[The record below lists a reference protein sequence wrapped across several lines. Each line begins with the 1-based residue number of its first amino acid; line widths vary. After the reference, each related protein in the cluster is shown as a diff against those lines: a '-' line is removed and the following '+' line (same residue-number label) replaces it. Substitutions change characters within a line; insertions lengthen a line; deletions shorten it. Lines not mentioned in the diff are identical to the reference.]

1 MKKILLT
8 STLLVASAGM
18 AAADVKISGYGR
30 FGLDYDSGAGAGVKK
45 SVINSRL
52 RMNIDASTETDSGVK
67 FGGRIRLQWNS
78 GASNTVAAPGLL
90 YAEYEGMRL
99 EVGNANTAYDSAALM
114 YNSEIGYLD
123 RGFGDP
129 TGDYYS
135 YTSGGFGGEKNRMGV
150 FFSYSVGDFNA
161 RVSYVTPNQSLTNLG
176 FFVDPLAGYKIK
188 DEYSV
193 SADYKFGAVTVS
205 AAGAWNGGGVD
216 GNNLF
221 FVGAE
226 YAVNDAA
233 NIGLL
238 YFDNGKYDVYDT
250 TAAAPFPVTGTVD
263 YGKTITLYG
272 NYTMG
277 AITYKGYVA
286 NNDAPKSATK
296 TTDTAFG
303 IGVDYD
309 LGGARLSGDIHRDY
323 AKETIAGIG
332 VRFNF

>member
-30 FGLDYDSGAGAGVKK
+30 FGLDYYSAPGISFKK

-52 RMNIDASTETDSGVK
+52 RMNIDASTETDSGVT

-78 GASNTVAAPGLL
+78 GSSNTVAAPGLL
-90 YAEYEGMRL
+90 YASYEGMRL

-123 RGFGDP
+123 RGLGDP
-129 TGDYYS
+129 GGTFYS
-135 YTSGGFGGEKNRMGV
+135 YTSGGFGANNNRMGV
-150 FFSYSVGDFNA
+150 FASYSVGDFNA
-161 RVSYVTPNQSLTNLG
+161 RVSYVTPDQTVKNLG
-176 FFVDPLAGYKIK
+176 VGIE
-188 DEYSV
+188 DEYSL
-193 SADYKFGAVTVS
+193 SMDYKFGAITVS
-205 AAGAWNGGGVD
+205 GAAAWNGGGID
-216 GNNLF
+216 GNELW

-226 YAVNDAA
+226 YALNDAA

-238 YFDNGKYDVYDT
+238 YFDNGDSNGALPGDD
-250 TAAAPFPVTGTVD
+250 GRR
-263 YGKTITLYG
+263 ITLYG

-286 NNDAPKSATK
+286 NDNNVANTS
-296 TTDTAFG
+296 DTAFG
-303 IGVDYD
+303 IGADYD
-309 LGGARLSGDIHRDY
+309 LGGARISGDIHRDY
-323 AKETIAGIG
+323 AEETIAGIG

>member
-30 FGLDYDSGAGAGVKK
+30 FGLDYYSAPGVGFKK

-52 RMNIDASTETDSGVK
+52 RMNIDASTETDSGVT

-78 GASNTVAAPGLL
+78 GSSNTVAAPGLL
-90 YAEYEGMRL
+90 YASYEGMRL

-123 RGFGDP
+123 RGLGDP
-129 TGDYYS
+129 GGTFYS
-135 YTSGGFGGEKNRMGV
+135 YTSGGFGANNNRMGV
-150 FFSYSVGDFNA
+150 FASYSVGDFNA
-161 RVSYVTPNQSLTNLG
+161 RVSYVTPDQTLKNPG
-176 FFVDPLAGYKIK
+176 VGIE
-188 DEYSV
+188 DEYGLSM
-193 SADYKFGAVTVS
+193 DYKFGAITVS
-205 AAGAWNGGGVD
+205 GAAAWNGGGID
-216 GNNLF
+216 GNELW

-226 YAVNDAA
+226 YAVNSDA
-233 NIGLL
+233 NVGLL
-238 YFDNGKYDVYDT
+238 YFDNGDGGVPGADNR
-250 TAAAPFPVTGTVD
+250 
-263 YGKTITLYG
+263 TITLYG

-286 NNDAPKSATK
+286 NNDAVGNSS
-296 TTDTAFG
+296 DTAFG
-303 IGVDYD
+303 IGADYD
-309 LGGARLSGDIHRDY
+309 LGGARISGDIHRDY
-323 AKETIAGIG
+323 AEETIAGIG

>member
-30 FGLDYDSGAGAGVKK
+30 FGLDYYSAPGVGFKK

-52 RMNIDASTETDSGVK
+52 RMNIDASTETDSGVT

-78 GASNTVAAPGLL
+78 GSSNTVAAPGLL
-90 YAEYEGMRL
+90 YASYEGMRL

-123 RGFGDP
+123 RGLGDP
-129 TGDYYS
+129 GGTFYS
-135 YTSGGFGGEKNRMGV
+135 YTSGGFGANNNRMGV
-150 FFSYSVGDFNA
+150 FASYSVGDFNA
-161 RVSYVTPNQSLTNLG
+161 RVSYVTPDQTLKNLG
-176 FFVDPLAGYKIK
+176 VGVE
-188 DEYSV
+188 DEYSL
-193 SADYKFGAVTVS
+193 SMDYKFGAITVS
-205 AAGAWNGGGVD
+205 GAAAWNGAGID
-216 GNNLF
+216 GNDLW

-226 YAVNDAA
+226 YAVNSDA
-233 NIGLL
+233 NVGLL
-238 YFDNGKYDVYDT
+238 YFENGDGGVPGADNR
-250 TAAAPFPVTGTVD
+250 
-263 YGKTITLYG
+263 TITLYG

-286 NNDAPKSATK
+286 NND
-296 TTDTAFG
+296 TTGNASDTAFG

-323 AKETIAGIG
+323 AEETIAGIG

>member
-30 FGLDYDSGAGAGVKK
+30 FGLDYYSAPGVGFKK

-52 RMNIDASTETDSGVK
+52 RMNIDASTETDSGVT

-78 GASNTVAAPGLL
+78 GSSNTVAAPGLL
-90 YAEYEGMRL
+90 YASYEGMRL

-123 RGFGDP
+123 RGLGDP
-129 TGDYYS
+129 GGTFYS
-135 YTSGGFGGEKNRMGV
+135 YTSGGFGADTNRMGV
-150 FFSYSVGDFNA
+150 FASYSVGDFNA
-161 RVSYVTPNQSLTNLG
+161 RVSYITPDQTLKNLG
-176 FFVDPLAGYKIK
+176 VGIE
-188 DEYSV
+188 DEYSL
-193 SADYKFGAVTVS
+193 SMDYKFGAITVS
-205 AAGAWNGGGVD
+205 AAGAWNGGSVD

-226 YAVNDAA
+226 YALNDAA

-238 YFDNGKYDVYDT
+238 YFDNGDSNGPVVPDVD
-250 TAAAPFPVTGTVD
+250 GRR
-263 YGKTITLYG
+263 ITLYG

-277 AITYKGYVA
+277 AITYKGYIA
-286 NNDAPKSATK
+286 NDDAPKSATK

-323 AKETIAGIG
+323 AEETIAGIG